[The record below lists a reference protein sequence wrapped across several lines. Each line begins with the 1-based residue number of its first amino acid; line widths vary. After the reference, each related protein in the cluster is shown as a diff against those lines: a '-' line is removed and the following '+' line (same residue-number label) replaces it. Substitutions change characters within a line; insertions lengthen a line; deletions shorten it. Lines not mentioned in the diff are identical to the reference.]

1 MTLGEKMKQMRKNAS
16 LSQEQLAEKLCVSRQ
31 AISKWESDRGT
42 PDVENLQSIAKLF
55 GVSVDFLLAD
65 GILSTD
71 IIKEEIDI
79 SKYAKTGKARSK
91 YDAVVKEKYPNASA
105 IQPLVRRKKL
115 NRWESIIDFIVQPGV
130 LAAADSF
137 DDMSAYYL
145 VELQHKR
152 MLVNVTKEFIES
164 QGLNCEFKGK
174 KRVIGNNLFVKTPYS
189 L

>member
-1 MTLGEKMKQMRKNAS
+1 MTLAEKLKQMRKNAS

-31 AISKWESDRGT
+31 AISKWESGRGT
-42 PDVENLQSIAKLF
+42 PDVENLQSVAKLF
-55 GVSVDFLLAD
+55 GVSVDSLLGD
-65 GILSTD
+65 GTLSTE
-71 IIKEEIDI
+71 IIKEKIDI
-79 SKYAKTGKARSK
+79 SQYEKTGKARSK
-91 YDAVVKEKYPNASA
+91 YDAVVREKYPHATA
-105 IQPLVRRKKL
+105 IRPLVRRKKL

-137 DDMSAYYL
+137 NDMTSYYL

-164 QGLNCEFKGK
+164 QDLNGEFNGK
-174 KRVIGNNLFVKTPYS
+174 KRVIGDNLFIKAPYT